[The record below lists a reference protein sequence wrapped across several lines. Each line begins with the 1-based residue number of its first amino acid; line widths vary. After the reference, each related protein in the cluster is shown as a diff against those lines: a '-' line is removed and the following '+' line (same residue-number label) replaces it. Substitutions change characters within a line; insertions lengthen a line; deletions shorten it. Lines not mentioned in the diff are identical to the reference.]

1 MTYQSSEHV
10 IYKLQSSPPDKEFGK
25 GDKTAENK
33 QLTVHAVRQWP
44 SNNSSWLQ
52 KQLQRRSHRGICR
65 DVHADERALQEFIP
79 AIQSGPKFVFFV
91 FLLSSAAWTLLLQE
105 AHARFVKNSGAHSQL
120 VMAVLCRSRSVFE
133 WSLSHC
139 RTAERHNVQVVS
151 KKHLF
156 HVELHCSLGDWKYY

>member
-1 MTYQSSEHV
+1 MRHCMRLLMMKPYQCTC
-10 IYKLQSSPPDKEFGK
+10 L
-25 GDKTAENK
+25 TAENK

-105 AHARFVKNSGAHSQL
+105 AHACFVKNSGAHSQL
-120 VMAVLCRSRSVFE
+120 VMAVLWRSQSGDRALQRIFT
-133 WSLSHC
+133 LLNGRC
-139 RTAERHNVQVVS
+139 RTVALSNVTTCRLFRRS
-151 KKHLF
+151 HLF
-156 HVELHCSLGDWKYY
+156 HVEWYCLFG